1 MEPRLSFGSLSK
13 WILGAAACLLPA
25 MVCGQPEI
33 TKTFSTLPV
42 TAAAADRRGDFYL
55 AFDNGTLSKYD
66 STGVELINYS
76 PKRLGTI
83 TLIDTWNP
91 LKIFIFYKDYQSI
104 TILDRFLD
112 PTIEY
117 DLSGKS
123 QGFIRL
129 ACPSQDNSFWL
140 IDDSYNGLLK
150 FDPIEQ
156 KVRSK
161 LPFNEAVPTD
171 GAVIFMREYQN
182 ILFLM
187 LSNGEVV
194 YFDNLG
200 NYLGKISRIAAG
212 QSFGFGTNQVHWA
225 EENAFVAV
233 NLYSGEVDSTSL
245 PASYVQ
251 VIKAGNYLVGI
262 KKEGGFDLLR

>member
-1 MEPRLSFGSLSK
+1 MEPRLSFGSLSR
-13 WILGAAACLLPA
+13 WILGAICCLLPSS
-25 MVCGQPEI
+25 VCGQPEI

-55 AFDNGTLSKYD
+55 AFSNGTLSKYD
-66 STGVELINYS
+66 SAGIERINYS

-91 LKIFIFYKDYQSI
+91 LKIFAFYRDYQSI

-150 FDPIEQ
+150 FDPVEQ

-161 LPFNEAVPTD
+161 VPFNNAVPAS
-171 GAVIFMREYQN
+171 GAVVFMREYQN

-187 LSNGEVV
+187 LSNGEVI

-200 NYLGKISRIAAG
+200 NYLGKIGRMAAG
-212 QSFGFGTNQVHWA
+212 QSLGFETSKVHWA
-225 EENAFVAV
+225 DGNTFVVV
-233 NLYSGEVDSTSL
+233 NLYTGEEAFTPL
-245 PASYVQ
+245 PATYLQ
-251 VIKAGNYLVGI
+251 VIRAGNYLVGI

>member
-1 MEPRLSFGSLSK
+1 MEPRLSFASLSK
-13 WILGAAACLLPA
+13 WILGAIACLLPTLA
-25 MVCGQPEI
+25 CGQPEI
-33 TKTFSTLPV
+33 TKTFSTLSV

-66 STGVELINYS
+66 STGIELINYS
-76 PKRLGTI
+76 PRRLGTI

-91 LKIFIFYKDYQSI
+91 LKIFIFYKNYQSI

-150 FDPIEQ
+150 FDPVEQ

-161 LPFNEAVPTD
+161 VPFNDAVPTN

-182 ILFLM
+182 VLFLM

-200 NYLGKISRIAAG
+200 NYLGKIHQIAAG
-212 QSFGFGTNQVHWA
+212 QYFGFETNKVHWA
-225 EENAFVAV
+225 EGNTFLVV
-233 NLYSGEVDSTSL
+233 NLYTGEVASTSL
-245 PASYVQ
+245 PATYLQ

>member
-1 MEPRLSFGSLSK
+1 MAPGLSFESLSK
-13 WILGAAACLLPA
+13 WILLTAAYLLPA
-25 MVCGQPEI
+25 VVCGQPEI
-33 TKTFSTLPV
+33 VKTIPTLPV

-55 AFDNGTLSKYD
+55 AFNNGTLSKYD
-66 STGVELINYS
+66 SAGIELINYS
-76 PKRLGTI
+76 PRRLGTI

-161 LPFNEAVPTD
+161 VPFNDAVPTD
-171 GAVIFMREYQN
+171 GAVVFMREYQN
-182 ILFLM
+182 VLFLM

-200 NYLGKISRIAAG
+200 NYIGKIGRIAAG
-212 QSFGFGTNQVHWA
+212 RYFGFETNQVHWA

-233 NLYSGEVDSTSL
+233 NLYTGEVASSPL
-245 PASYVQ
+245 PASYFQ
-251 VIKAGNYLVGI
+251 VIKTGKYLIGI